1 MRGLAVYAASFAAD
15 FVGSSDTSRGGSC
28 EGGRIQLC
36 APAALASFLYN
47 VSCVAILQL
56 KVPAIDSA

>member
-15 FVGSSDTSRGGSC
+15 FVGSSGTSRGGSC
-28 EGGRIQLC
+28 EGGCIQLC
-36 APAALASFLYN
+36 ALAAPVAALYN
-47 VSCVAILQL
+47 VSCIVILQL